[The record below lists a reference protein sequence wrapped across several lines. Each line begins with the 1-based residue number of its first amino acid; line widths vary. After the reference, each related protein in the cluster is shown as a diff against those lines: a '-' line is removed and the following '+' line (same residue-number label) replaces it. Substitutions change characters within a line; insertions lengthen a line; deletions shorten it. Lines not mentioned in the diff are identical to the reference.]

1 MTQGSSA
8 LPASPSVLA
17 ARPPA
22 QPDAASLQREGF
34 ELEFDLETNSSE
46 RAARRSLLGEVLD
59 WLLAPLFLLWPMSIA
74 ITYVAAQD
82 LANVPY
88 DLNLLN
94 ALEVLSQQIE
104 VENGRAN
111 FKLSAPARLALRPRE
126 NDGVFWKVIAPSGE
140 LLSGDAELPTPE
152 KAADE
157 NVDTIYYKN
166 KMVRG
171 FDVRFAYTWR
181 TTGLRQSGPV
191 LIVTAESVERRVAL
205 ANDII
210 KGVIIPQFAV
220 LPIAALLIWFGLS
233 RGIAPINALQQRLRA
248 RKPDDLSSIDGRNV
262 PVEIEPLVTAMNEL
276 LARLASH
283 ILAQQRFVAD
293 AAHQLKTPLAGL
305 RMQAEL
311 GMRGTPP
318 GETLSSLNQIV
329 AGTVRA
335 TRLIDQLLLMARA
348 ENPDNIQVTTVD
360 IRALT
365 QEQTQHW
372 VDQAIAANIDLGFE
386 ASDTPIF
393 IKGQAL
399 LLAELLNNLIDNAL
413 RYTPV
418 KGHVTVSV
426 AQAAHQVI
434 VAVQDSG
441 QGIPAVDRERVFDRF
456 YRVLGTKTEGSG
468 LGLAIVREIA
478 TQHGA
483 TIHILDPLEQVSTGQ
498 VLPHAGTRI
507 EVRFAVNDS
516 LDSANSELKRSA
528 ITS

>member
-1 MTQGSSA
+1 
-8 LPASPSVLA
+8 
-17 ARPPA
+17 
-22 QPDAASLQREGF
+22 
-34 ELEFDLETNSSE
+34 
-46 RAARRSLLGEVLD
+46 
-59 WLLAPLFLLWPMSIA
+59 
-74 ITYVAAQD
+74 
-82 LANVPY
+82 
-88 DLNLLN
+88 
-94 ALEVLSQQIE
+94 
-104 VENGRAN
+104 
-111 FKLSAPARLALRPRE
+111 
-126 NDGVFWKVIAPSGE
+126 
-140 LLSGDAELPTPE
+140 
-152 KAADE
+152 
-157 NVDTIYYKN
+157 
-166 KMVRG
+166 
-171 FDVRFAYTWR
+171 
-181 TTGLRQSGPV
+181 
-191 LIVTAESVERRVAL
+191 VAL

-233 RGIAPINALQQRLRA
+233 RGIAPINALQKRLRA

-262 PVEIEPLVTAMNEL
+262 PVEIEPLVAAMNEL

-318 GETLSSLNQIV
+318 AETLSSLHQIV

-386 ASDTPIF
+386 AADTPIF
-393 IKGQAL
+393 IRGQAL

-413 RYTPV
+413 RYTPA

-426 AQAAHQVI
+426 TQAAHRVI

-483 TIHILDPLEQVSTGQ
+483 TIHILDPLEQGSSEQ
-498 VLPHAGTRI
+498 VLSHTGTRI
-507 EVRFAVNDS
+507 EVRF
-516 LDSANSELKRSA
+516 EQTTR
-528 ITS
+528 

>member
-1 MTQGSSA
+1 MA
-8 LPASPSVLA
+8 PRPAAPT
-17 ARPPA
+17 
-22 QPDAASLQREGF
+22 QREAF
-34 ELEFDLETNSSE
+34 DREFDLDANPSE
-46 RAARRSLLGEVLD
+46 RTARRSLLGEVLD

-88 DLNLLN
+88 DLNLVN
-94 ALEVLSQQIE
+94 ALEVLTQQIE
-104 VENGRAN
+104 VENGRAT
-111 FKLSAPARLALRPRE
+111 FKLSAPARLALRTRE

-140 LLSGDAELPTPE
+140 LLGGDAELPTPL
-152 KAADE
+152 KT
-157 NVDTIYYKN
+157 DTQQFDTTYYKN
-166 KMVRG
+166 QIVRG

-181 TTGLRQSGPV
+181 TTGLREAGPV
-191 LIVTAESVERRVAL
+191 LVVAAESVERRVAL

-210 KGVIIPQFAV
+210 KGVIIPQFSV
-220 LPIAALLIWFGLS
+220 LPIAAILIWFGLS
-233 RGIAPINALQQRLRA
+233 RGIAPINALQKRLRA

-305 RMQAEL
+305 RTQAEL

-318 GETLSSLNQIV
+318 GETLSSLNQII

-348 ENPDNIQVTTVD
+348 ENPDNVQVTPVD
-360 IRALT
+360 VRALT
-365 QEQTQHW
+365 QQQTQQW
-372 VDQAIAANIDLGFE
+372 VDRAISAHIDLGFE
-386 ASDTPIF
+386 AADNPIF

-399 LLAELLNNLIDNAL
+399 LLAELLNNLIDNSL
-413 RYTPV
+413 RYTPA
-418 KGHVTVSV
+418 KGQVTVSV
-426 AQAAHQVI
+426 SQIANQAI
-434 VAVQDSG
+434 IAVEDTG
-441 QGIPAVDRERVFDRF
+441 QGIPASDRERVFDRF
-456 YRVLGTKTEGSG
+456 YRVLGTKVDGSG

-483 TIHILDPLEQVSTGQ
+483 SIHILDPLQNG
-498 VLPHAGTRI
+498 LPRAGTRI
-507 EVRFAVNDS
+507 EVRFEQLA
-516 LDSANSELKRSA
+516 SEPDA
-528 ITS
+528 

>member
-1 MTQGSSA
+1 MAKILSA
-8 LPASPSVLA
+8 NPASPTVLA
-17 ARPPA
+17 PA
-22 QPDAASLQREGF
+22 PQTLPTGATWLREAF
-34 ELEFDLETNSSE
+34 ETEFDLRTNPSE

-88 DLNLLN
+88 DLNLSN
-94 ALEVLSQQIE
+94 ALEVLSQQVE
-104 VENGRAN
+104 VENGRPTFN
-111 FKLSAPARLALRPRE
+111 LSAPARLALRPRE
-126 NDGVFWKVIAPSGE
+126 NDGIFWKVTAPSGK

-157 NVDTIYYKN
+157 NFDTVYYKN
-166 KMVRG
+166 QMVRG

-181 TTGLRQSGPV
+181 TTGLRQAGPV
-191 LIVTAESVERRVAL
+191 LIVAAESVERRVAL

-233 RGIAPINALQQRLRA
+233 RGIAPINALQKRLRA

-283 ILAQQRFVAD
+283 ILTQQRFVAD

-348 ENPDNIQVTTVD
+348 ENPDNIQVTKVD
-360 IRALT
+360 VRALA
-365 QEQTQHW
+365 QEQSQRW

-386 ASDTPIF
+386 AADTPMF
-393 IKGQAL
+393 IRGQAL

-413 RYTPV
+413 RYTPA

-426 AQAAHQVI
+426 AQVAQQVI
-434 VAVQDSG
+434 IAVQDSG

-456 YRVLGTKTEGSG
+456 YRVLGTKAEGSG

-483 TIHILDPLEQVSTGQ
+483 TTHILDPFEQVSPEQ
-498 VLPHAGTRI
+498 ALPQTGTRI
-507 EVRFAVNDS
+507 EIHFKQMT
-516 LDSANSELKRSA
+516 L
-528 ITS
+528 

>member
-1 MTQGSSA
+1 MA
-8 LPASPSVLA
+8 PRPAAPT
-17 ARPPA
+17 
-22 QPDAASLQREGF
+22 QREAF
-34 ELEFDLETNSSE
+34 DREFDLDANPSE
-46 RAARRSLLGEVLD
+46 RTARRSLLGEVLD

-88 DLNLLN
+88 DLNLVN
-94 ALEVLSQQIE
+94 ALEVLTQQIE
-104 VENGRAN
+104 VENGRAT
-111 FKLSAPARLALRPRE
+111 FKLSAPARLALRTRE

-140 LLSGDAELPTPE
+140 LLGGDAELPTPL
-152 KAADE
+152 KT
-157 NVDTIYYKN
+157 DTQQFDTTYYKN
-166 KMVRG
+166 QIVRG

-181 TTGLRQSGPV
+181 TTGLREAGPV
-191 LIVTAESVERRVAL
+191 LVVAAESVERRVAL

-210 KGVIIPQFAV
+210 KGVIIPQFSV
-220 LPIAALLIWFGLS
+220 LPIAAILIWFGLS
-233 RGIAPINALQQRLRA
+233 RGIAPINALQKRLRA

-305 RMQAEL
+305 RTQAEL

-318 GETLSSLNQIV
+318 GETLSSLNQII

-348 ENPDNIQVTTVD
+348 ENPDNVQVTPVD
-360 IRALT
+360 VRALT
-365 QEQTQHW
+365 QQQTQQW
-372 VDQAIAANIDLGFE
+372 VDRAISAHIDLGFE
-386 ASDTPIF
+386 AADNPIF

-399 LLAELLNNLIDNAL
+399 LLAELLNNLIDNSL
-413 RYTPV
+413 RYTPA
-418 KGHVTVSV
+418 KGQVTVSV
-426 AQAAHQVI
+426 SQIANQAVI
-434 VAVQDSG
+434 AVEDTG
-441 QGIPAVDRERVFDRF
+441 QGIPASDRERVFDRF
-456 YRVLGTKTEGSG
+456 YRVLGTKVDGSG

-483 TIHILDPLEQVSTGQ
+483 SIHILDPLQNG
-498 VLPHAGTRI
+498 LPRAGTRI
-507 EVRFAVNDS
+507 EVRFEQLASDP
-516 LDSANSELKRSA
+516 DA
-528 ITS
+528 

>member
-8 LPASPSVLA
+8 ISSRPSQLPAVAP
-17 ARPPA
+17 
-22 QPDAASLQREGF
+22 LQREAFDHEF
-34 ELEFDLETNSSE
+34 ELDTSPSE

-94 ALEVLSQQIE
+94 ALEVLTQQIE
-104 VENGRAN
+104 VENDRAI
-111 FKLSAPARLALRPRE
+111 FKLSGPARLALRPRE

-140 LLSGDAELPTPE
+140 LLSGDAELPTPD
-152 KAADE
+152 KAPSE
-157 NVDTIYYKN
+157 NFDTVYYKN
-166 KMVRG
+166 QMVRG

-181 TTGLRQSGPV
+181 TAGLRQAGPV
-191 LIVTAESVERRVAL
+191 LIVAAESVERRVAL

-210 KGVIIPQFAV
+210 KGVIIPQFSV

-233 RGIAPINALQQRLRA
+233 RGIAPINALQKRLRA
-248 RKPDDLSSIDGRNV
+248 RKTDDLSPIDGRNV

-305 RMQAEL
+305 RTQAEL
-311 GMRGTPP
+311 GIRGTPP

-348 ENPDNIQVTTVD
+348 ENPDNVQVTAVD
-360 IRALT
+360 VRALT
-365 QEQTQHW
+365 HTQTQQW
-372 VDQAIAANIDLGFE
+372 VDQAISVQIDLGFE
-386 ASDTPIF
+386 AADSPIF

-413 RYTPV
+413 RYTPA
-418 KGHVTVSV
+418 KGQVTVSV
-426 AQAAHQVI
+426 SQTDQLVI
-434 VAVQDSG
+434 VAVEDTG
-441 QGIPAVDRERVFDRF
+441 QGIPSVERERIFDRF
-456 YRVLGTKTEGSG
+456 YRVLGTKADGSG
-468 LGLAIVREIA
+468 LGLAIVRQIA
-478 TQHGA
+478 IQHGA
-483 TIHILDPLEQVSTGQ
+483 SIHILDPLQQ
-498 VLPHAGTRI
+498 ALPTVGTRI
-507 EVRFAVNDS
+507 EVRFERLTAEQD
-516 LDSANSELKRSA
+516 A
-528 ITS
+528 

>member
-1 MTQGSSA
+1 MIQGSSA
-8 LPASPSVLA
+8 ISSRLSQQPTAAPLQHETFDHEFELDASP
-17 ARPPA
+17 
-22 QPDAASLQREGF
+22 
-34 ELEFDLETNSSE
+34 SE

-94 ALEVLSQQIE
+94 ALEVLTQQIE
-104 VENGRAN
+104 VENDRAT

-140 LLSGDAELPTPE
+140 LLSGDAELPTPD
-152 KAADE
+152 KVAGE
-157 NVDTIYYKN
+157 NFDTVYYKN
-166 KMVRG
+166 QMVRG

-181 TTGLRQSGPV
+181 TTGLRQAGPV
-191 LIVTAESVERRVAL
+191 LIVAAESVERRVAL

-210 KGVIIPQFAV
+210 KGVIIPQFSV

-233 RGIAPINALQQRLRA
+233 RGIAPINALQKRLRA
-248 RKPDDLSSIDGRNV
+248 RKTDDLSPIDGRNV

-305 RMQAEL
+305 RTQAEL
-311 GMRGTPP
+311 GIRGTPP

-348 ENPDNIQVTTVD
+348 ENPDNVQVTAVD
-360 IRALT
+360 VRALT
-365 QEQTQHW
+365 QTQTQQW
-372 VDQAIAANIDLGFE
+372 VDQALSVQIDLGFE
-386 ASDTPIF
+386 AADSPMV

-413 RYTPV
+413 RYTPA
-418 KGHVTVSV
+418 KGQVTVSV
-426 AQAAHQVI
+426 SQTDQLVI
-434 VAVQDSG
+434 VAVEDTG
-441 QGIPAVDRERVFDRF
+441 QGIPSVERERIFDRF
-456 YRVLGTKTEGSG
+456 YRVLGTKADGSG
-468 LGLAIVREIA
+468 LGLAIVRQIA
-478 TQHGA
+478 IQHGA
-483 TIHILDPLEQVSTGQ
+483 SIHILDPLQQ
-498 VLPHAGTRI
+498 ALPTVGTRI
-507 EVRFAVNDS
+507 EVRFERLTTEQDA
-516 LDSANSELKRSA
+516 
-528 ITS
+528 

>member
-1 MTQGSSA
+1 M
-8 LPASPSVLA
+8 LA
-17 ARPPA
+17 APPPA
-22 QPDAASLQREGF
+22 QPAEAPLKREAL
-34 ELEFDLETNSSE
+34 ELEFDLDTNPSE

-104 VENGRAN
+104 VENGRAT

-140 LLSGDAELPTPE
+140 LLSGDAELPSPE
-152 KAADE
+152 QAATE
-157 NVDTIYYKN
+157 IADTIYYKN
-166 KMVRG
+166 QMVRG

-181 TTGLRQSGPV
+181 TTGLRQ
-191 LIVTAESVERRVAL
+191 
-205 ANDII
+205 
-210 KGVIIPQFAV
+210 
-220 LPIAALLIWFGLS
+220 
-233 RGIAPINALQQRLRA
+233 
-248 RKPDDLSSIDGRNV
+248 PDDLSSIDGRNV

-348 ENPDNIQVTTVD
+348 ENPDNLQVTAVD
-360 IRALT
+360 LRALA

-386 ASDTPIF
+386 AADQPMLIR
-393 IKGQAL
+393 GQAL

-413 RYTPV
+413 RYTPAN
-418 KGHVTVSV
+418 GHVTVSV

-456 YRVLGTKTEGSG
+456 YRVLGTKAEGSG

-478 TQHGA
+478 TQHDA
-483 TIHILDPLEQVSTGQ
+483 SIHILDPFEQVSSERAMTQ
-498 VLPHAGTRI
+498 TGTRI
-507 EVRFAVNDS
+507 EIRF
-516 LDSANSELKRSA
+516 EQMTR
-528 ITS
+528 

>member
-1 MTQGSSA
+1 MTQGLSEITSRQTAHATTASTQPEA
-8 LPASPSVLA
+8 LD
-17 ARPPA
+17 R
-22 QPDAASLQREGF
+22 
-34 ELEFDLETNSSE
+34 EFDLDANLSE

-88 DLNLLN
+88 DLNLVN
-94 ALEVLSQQIE
+94 ALEVLTQQIE
-104 VENGRAN
+104 VENGHAT
-111 FKLSAPARLALRPRE
+111 FKLSAPARLALRTRE

-140 LLSGDAELPTPE
+140 LLGGDAELPTPL
-152 KAADE
+152 KA
-157 NVDTIYYKN
+157 DTQQFDTTYYKN
-166 KMVRG
+166 QIVRG

-181 TTGLRQSGPV
+181 TIGLREAGPV
-191 LIVTAESVERRVAL
+191 LVVAAESVERRVAL

-210 KGVIIPQFAV
+210 KGVIIPQFSV
-220 LPIAALLIWFGLS
+220 LPIAAILIWFGLS
-233 RGIAPINALQQRLRA
+233 RGIAPINALQKRLRA

-283 ILAQQRFVAD
+283 ISAQQRFVAD

-348 ENPDNIQVTTVD
+348 ENPDNVQVTSIDV
-360 IRALT
+360 RALT
-365 QEQTQHW
+365 QQQTQQW
-372 VDQAIAANIDLGFE
+372 VDRAISAQIDLGFE
-386 ASDTPIF
+386 APDSPIL

-413 RYTPV
+413 RYTPA

-426 AQAAHQVI
+426 SQIAQQVI
-434 VAVQDSG
+434 VAVEDTG
-441 QGIPAVDRERVFDRF
+441 QGIPAIDRERVFDRF
-456 YRVLGTKTEGSG
+456 YRVLGTKADGSG

-483 TIHILDPLEQVSTGQ
+483 SIHILDPLQRA
-498 VLPHAGTRI
+498 LPNVGTRI
-507 EVRFAVNDS
+507 EVRFEQLFPEQDVS
-516 LDSANSELKRSA
+516 
-528 ITS
+528 

>member
-1 MTQGSSA
+1 M
-8 LPASPSVLA
+8 
-17 ARPPA
+17 
-22 QPDAASLQREGF
+22 
-34 ELEFDLETNSSE
+34 
-46 RAARRSLLGEVLD
+46 
-59 WLLAPLFLLWPMSIA
+59 
-74 ITYVAAQD
+74 
-82 LANVPY
+82 
-88 DLNLLN
+88 
-94 ALEVLSQQIE
+94 
-104 VENGRAN
+104 
-111 FKLSAPARLALRPRE
+111 
-126 NDGVFWKVIAPSGE
+126 
-140 LLSGDAELPTPE
+140 
-152 KAADE
+152 
-157 NVDTIYYKN
+157 
-166 KMVRG
+166 
-171 FDVRFAYTWR
+171 
-181 TTGLRQSGPV
+181 
-191 LIVTAESVERRVAL
+191 AL

-233 RGIAPINALQQRLRA
+233 RGIAPINALQKRLRS

-348 ENPDNIQVTTVD
+348 ENPDNLQVTAVD
-360 IRALT
+360 LRALA

-386 ASDTPIF
+386 AADQPMLIR
-393 IKGQAL
+393 GQAL

-413 RYTPV
+413 RYTPAN
-418 KGHVTVSV
+418 GHVTVSV

-456 YRVLGTKTEGSG
+456 YRVDSARSQTKGYG
-468 LGLAIVREIA
+468 LGLSLAKTIA
-478 TQHGA
+478 LVHNGD
-483 TIHILDPLEQVSTGQ
+483 IHIRSQLGKGSPSCAKSR
-498 VLPHAGTRI
+498 PNMTRASI
-507 EVRFAVNDS
+507 SSIHLNRCRP
-516 LDSANSELKRSA
+516 SAQ
-528 ITS
+528 

>member
-1 MTQGSSA
+1 MA
-8 LPASPSVLA
+8 PRPAAPT
-17 ARPPA
+17 
-22 QPDAASLQREGF
+22 QREAF
-34 ELEFDLETNSSE
+34 DREFDLDANPSE
-46 RAARRSLLGEVLD
+46 RTARRSLLGEVLD

-88 DLNLLN
+88 DLNLVN
-94 ALEVLSQQIE
+94 ALEVLTQQIE
-104 VENGRAN
+104 VENGRAT
-111 FKLSAPARLALRPRE
+111 FKLSAPARLALRTRE

-140 LLSGDAELPTPE
+140 LLGGDAELPTPL
-152 KAADE
+152 KT
-157 NVDTIYYKN
+157 DTQQFDTTYYKN
-166 KMVRG
+166 QIVRG

-181 TTGLRQSGPV
+181 TTGLREAGPV
-191 LIVTAESVERRVAL
+191 LVVAAESVERRVAL

-210 KGVIIPQFAV
+210 KGVIIPQFSV
-220 LPIAALLIWFGLS
+220 LPIAAILIWFGLS
-233 RGIAPINALQQRLRA
+233 RGIAPINALQKRLRA

-305 RMQAEL
+305 RTQAEL

-318 GETLSSLNQIV
+318 GETLSSLNQII

-348 ENPDNIQVTTVD
+348 ENPDNVQVTPVD
-360 IRALT
+360 VRALT
-365 QEQTQHW
+365 QQQTQQW
-372 VDQAIAANIDLGFE
+372 VDRAISAHIDLGFE
-386 ASDTPIF
+386 AADNPIF

-399 LLAELLNNLIDNAL
+399 LLAELLNNLIDNSL
-413 RYTPV
+413 RYTPA
-418 KGHVTVSV
+418 KGQVTVSV
-426 AQAAHQVI
+426 SQIANQAI
-434 VAVQDSG
+434 IAVEDTG
-441 QGIPAVDRERVFDRF
+441 QGIPASDRERVFDRF
-456 YRVLGTKTEGSG
+456 YRVLGTKVDGSG

-483 TIHILDPLEQVSTGQ
+483 SIHILDPLHNG
-498 VLPHAGTRI
+498 LPRAGTRI
-507 EVRFAVNDS
+507 EVRFEQLASDP
-516 LDSANSELKRSA
+516 DA
-528 ITS
+528 

>member
-1 MTQGSSA
+1 MA
-8 LPASPSVLA
+8 PRPAAPT
-17 ARPPA
+17 
-22 QPDAASLQREGF
+22 QREAF
-34 ELEFDLETNSSE
+34 DREFDLDANPSE
-46 RAARRSLLGEVLD
+46 RTARRSLLGEVLD

-88 DLNLLN
+88 DLNLVN
-94 ALEVLSQQIE
+94 ALEVLTQQIE
-104 VENGRAN
+104 VENGRAT
-111 FKLSAPARLALRPRE
+111 FKLSAPARLALRTRE

-140 LLSGDAELPTPE
+140 LLGGDAELPTPL
-152 KAADE
+152 KT
-157 NVDTIYYKN
+157 DTQQFDTTYYKN
-166 KMVRG
+166 QIVRG

-181 TTGLRQSGPV
+181 TTGLREAGPV
-191 LIVTAESVERRVAL
+191 LVVAAESVERRVAL

-210 KGVIIPQFAV
+210 KGVIIPQFSV
-220 LPIAALLIWFGLS
+220 LPIAAILIWFGLS
-233 RGIAPINALQQRLRA
+233 RGIAPINALQKRLRA

-305 RMQAEL
+305 RTQAEL

-318 GETLSSLNQIV
+318 GETLSSLNQII

-348 ENPDNIQVTTVD
+348 ENPDNVQVTPVD
-360 IRALT
+360 VRALT
-365 QEQTQHW
+365 QQHTQQW
-372 VDQAIAANIDLGFE
+372 VDRAISAHIDLGFE
-386 ASDTPIF
+386 AADNPIF

-399 LLAELLNNLIDNAL
+399 LLAELLNNLIDNSL
-413 RYTPV
+413 RYTPA
-418 KGHVTVSV
+418 KGQVTVSV
-426 AQAAHQVI
+426 SQIANQAVI
-434 VAVQDSG
+434 AVEDTG
-441 QGIPAVDRERVFDRF
+441 QGIPASDRERVFDRF
-456 YRVLGTKTEGSG
+456 YRVLGTKVDGSG

-483 TIHILDPLEQVSTGQ
+483 SIHILDPLQNG
-498 VLPHAGTRI
+498 LPRAGTRI
-507 EVRFAVNDS
+507 EVRFEQLASDP
-516 LDSANSELKRSA
+516 DA
-528 ITS
+528 

>member
-1 MTQGSSA
+1 MIPGSSA
-8 LPASPSVLA
+8 ISS
-17 ARPPA
+17 RPA
-22 QPDAASLQREGF
+22 QQTTVAPLQREAFDHEF
-34 ELEFDLETNSSE
+34 ELDTGPTE

-88 DLNLLN
+88 DLNLLK
-94 ALEVLSQQIE
+94 ALEVLTQQIE
-104 VENGRAN
+104 VENDRAT

-140 LLSGDAELPTPE
+140 LLSGDAELPTPD
-152 KAADE
+152 KAPSE
-157 NVDTIYYKN
+157 NFDTVYYKN
-166 KMVRG
+166 QMVRG

-181 TTGLRQSGPV
+181 NAGLRQAGPV
-191 LIVTAESVERRVAL
+191 LIVAAESVERRVAL

-210 KGVIIPQFAV
+210 KGVIIPQFSV

-233 RGIAPINALQQRLRA
+233 RGIAPINALQKRLRA
-248 RKPDDLSSIDGRNV
+248 RKTDDLSPIDGRNV

-305 RMQAEL
+305 RTQAEL

-348 ENPDNIQVTTVD
+348 ENPDNVQVTAVD
-360 IRALT
+360 VRALT
-365 QEQTQHW
+365 QTQTQQW
-372 VDQAIAANIDLGFE
+372 VDQAISVQIDLGFE
-386 ASDTPIF
+386 AADSPIF

-413 RYTPV
+413 RYTPA
-418 KGHVTVSV
+418 KGQVTVSV
-426 AQAAHQVI
+426 SQTDQLVI
-434 VAVQDSG
+434 VAVEDTG
-441 QGIPAVDRERVFDRF
+441 QGIPSVERERIFDRF
-456 YRVLGTKTEGSG
+456 YRVLGTKADGSG
-468 LGLAIVREIA
+468 LGLAIVRQIA
-478 TQHGA
+478 IQHGA
-483 TIHILDPLEQVSTGQ
+483 SIHILDPLQQ
-498 VLPHAGTRI
+498 ALPTVGTRI
-507 EVRFAVNDS
+507 EVRFERLTAEQD
-516 LDSANSELKRSA
+516 A
-528 ITS
+528 

>member
-1 MTQGSSA
+1 MA
-8 LPASPSVLA
+8 PRPAAPT
-17 ARPPA
+17 
-22 QPDAASLQREGF
+22 QREAF
-34 ELEFDLETNSSE
+34 DREFDLDANPSE
-46 RAARRSLLGEVLD
+46 RTARRSLLGEVLD

-88 DLNLLN
+88 DLNLVN
-94 ALEVLSQQIE
+94 ALEVLTQQIE
-104 VENGRAN
+104 VENGRAT
-111 FKLSAPARLALRPRE
+111 FKLSAPARLALRTRE

-140 LLSGDAELPTPE
+140 LLGGDAELPTPL
-152 KAADE
+152 KT
-157 NVDTIYYKN
+157 DTQQFDTTYYKN
-166 KMVRG
+166 QIVRG

-181 TTGLRQSGPV
+181 TTGLREAGPV
-191 LIVTAESVERRVAL
+191 LVVAAESVERRVAL

-210 KGVIIPQFAV
+210 KGVIIPQFSV
-220 LPIAALLIWFGLS
+220 LPIAAILIWFGLS
-233 RGIAPINALQQRLRA
+233 RGIAPINALQKRLRA

-305 RMQAEL
+305 RTQAEL

-318 GETLSSLNQIV
+318 GETLSSLNQII

-348 ENPDNIQVTTVD
+348 ENPDNVQVTPVD
-360 IRALT
+360 VRALT
-365 QEQTQHW
+365 QQQTQQW
-372 VDQAIAANIDLGFE
+372 VDRAISAHIDLGFE
-386 ASDTPIF
+386 AADNPIF

-399 LLAELLNNLIDNAL
+399 LLAELLNNLIDNSL
-413 RYTPV
+413 RYTPA
-418 KGHVTVSV
+418 KGQVTVSV
-426 AQAAHQVI
+426 SQIANQAI
-434 VAVQDSG
+434 IAVEDTG
-441 QGIPAVDRERVFDRF
+441 QGIPASDRERVFDRF
-456 YRVLGTKTEGSG
+456 YRVLGTKVDGSG

-483 TIHILDPLEQVSTGQ
+483 SIHILDPLQNG
-498 VLPHAGTRI
+498 LPRAGTRI
-507 EVRFAVNDS
+507 EVRFEQLASDP
-516 LDSANSELKRSA
+516 DA
-528 ITS
+528 

>member
-1 MTQGSSA
+1 MIQGSSA
-8 LPASPSVLA
+8 ISSRLSQ
-17 ARPPA
+17 
-22 QPDAASLQREGF
+22 QPTVAPLQHETFDHEF
-34 ELEFDLETNSSE
+34 ELDTSPSE

-94 ALEVLSQQIE
+94 ALEVLTQQIE
-104 VENGRAN
+104 VENDRAT

-140 LLSGDAELPTPE
+140 LLSGDAELPTPD
-152 KAADE
+152 KVTSE
-157 NVDTIYYKN
+157 NFDTVYYKN
-166 KMVRG
+166 QMVRG

-181 TTGLRQSGPV
+181 TTGLRQAGPV
-191 LIVTAESVERRVAL
+191 LIVAAESVERRVAL

-210 KGVIIPQFAV
+210 KGVIIPQFSV

-233 RGIAPINALQQRLRA
+233 RGIAPINALQKRLRA
-248 RKPDDLSSIDGRNV
+248 RKTDDLSPIDGRNV

-305 RMQAEL
+305 RTQAEL
-311 GMRGTPP
+311 GIRGTPP

-348 ENPDNIQVTTVD
+348 ENPDNVQVTAVD
-360 IRALT
+360 VRALT
-365 QEQTQHW
+365 QTQTQQW
-372 VDQAIAANIDLGFE
+372 VDQAISVQIDLGFE
-386 ASDTPIF
+386 AADSPMV

-413 RYTPV
+413 RYTPA
-418 KGHVTVSV
+418 KGQVTVSV
-426 AQAAHQVI
+426 SQTDQLVV
-434 VAVQDSG
+434 VAVEDTG
-441 QGIPAVDRERVFDRF
+441 QGIPSVERERIFDRF
-456 YRVLGTKTEGSG
+456 YRVLGTKADGSG
-468 LGLAIVREIA
+468 LGLAIVRQIA
-478 TQHGA
+478 IQHGA
-483 TIHILDPLEQVSTGQ
+483 SIHILDPLQQ
-498 VLPHAGTRI
+498 ALPTVGTRI
-507 EVRFAVNDS
+507 EVRFERLTAEQD
-516 LDSANSELKRSA
+516 A
-528 ITS
+528 